1 MALTHRELCQI
12 AYKFLK
18 RNGFKVCFHD
28 RFIAV
33 TEATSNQYRRT
44 ARCYGVQKFSI
55 MPDRGEVFSC

>member
-33 TEATSNQYRRT
+33 TSTGEQ
-44 ARCYGVQKFSI
+44 
-55 MPDRGEVFSC
+55 PDAMGFRNSASCLIRGEMFSC

>member
-33 TEATSNQYRRT
+33 TSTGEQ
-44 ARCYGVQKFSI
+44 
-55 MPDRGEVFSC
+55 PDAMGFRNSASCLIG

>member
-28 RFIAV
+28 
-33 TEATSNQYRRT
+33 
-44 ARCYGVQKFSI
+44 
-55 MPDRGEVFSC
+55 